1 MVLVMCGMRMRP
13 WFVAPMLNC
22 WKTIDWVDAWSLL
35 WLVLVL
41 VPMLGFAMF
50 MVCMVVGTITC
61 MVMRLAAR

>member
-13 WFVAPMLNC
+13 RFVAPMLNC